1 MWIKNRRKQE
11 LNKQLWKLESI
22 QEWGGQG
29 VRGVEENELYLYFET
44 TLFERDIVRKVFL
57 GCFPEQN
64 RQCENKGKLVV
75 SK

>member
-44 TLFERDIVRKVFL
+44 TLFERD
-57 GCFPEQN
+57 N
-64 RQCENKGKLVV
+64 
-75 SK
+75 